1 MPLTT
6 TSYAVLGLLSV
17 RSWTTYELAKQVRRS
32 LNWFWPR
39 AERKLYEEP
48 KVLVA
53 AGFATAERE
62 FTGQRPRTVYT
73 ITDAGRV
80 ELRRWLDEPSAP
92 RVTEFEAMLKVFFCD
107 AGSTAQLQ
115 ASIDGIEAAAR
126 ERVAELAA
134 MVEQILAEG
143 AAFPE
148 RLHISALTLRLQ
160 LIQEAAVIEW
170 ARWARTQAG
179 SWPAT
184 TEAGAWDDRA
194 ALAGLLADIRALD
207 KEA

>member
-1 MPLTT
+1 MLLGYMMPCAVSIAVDTALGTMSRCTMPLTA

-62 FTGQRPRTVYT
+62 FTGQRPRTIYT
-73 ITDAGRV
+73 ITDAGRA

-92 RVTEFEAMLKVFFCD
+92 RVTEYEEMLNVVF
-107 AGSTAQLQ
+107 
-115 ASIDGIEAAAR
+115 
-126 ERVAELAA
+126 
-134 MVEQILAEG
+134 
-143 AAFPE
+143 
-148 RLHISALTLRLQ
+148 
-160 LIQEAAVIEW
+160 
-170 ARWARTQAG
+170 
-179 SWPAT
+179 
-184 TEAGAWDDRA
+184 
-194 ALAGLLADIRALD
+194 
-207 KEA
+207 